1 MSSAYQ
7 LTYLCKVSLVCCCID
22 KRLGQWSGWDK
33 RRVNNLIPISL
44 LALPGKMLE
53 RIVHMPLSEFLENN
67 GLLTNAE
74 SGYGKG
80 RSTLSSIYELTDKI
94 LSNRNVAINTLGTFF
109 DSRKAFETVNHNILN
124 YLGIKGKILDGG
136 KLSR

>member
-1 MSSAYQ
+1 
-7 LTYLCKVSLVCCCID
+7 
-22 KRLGQWSGWDK
+22 
-33 RRVNNLIPISL
+33 
-44 LALPGKMLE
+44 
-53 RIVHMPLSEFLENN
+53 MPLSEFLENN

-136 KLSR
+136 KLFR